1 MRSGL
6 SNCEIDLAT
15 ALRAGCLIAALSLW
29 ALPLPAQASP
39 PPLYLR
45 ADLIVTSKYVWR
57 GITRSQFPTLQG
69 HSALAV
75 RRGAMRLAVGAFVSH
90 EPFRPDAGEHTLV
103 GIGARGLGEADYW
116 GEASAAL
123 GEVELAG
130 GLVRYTFH
138 GDAARGGRSGAENTT
153 ELFARFDARGISF
166 SPSVTAWVD
175 VGNVRG
181 TYLELRAAAPL
192 LGWPY
197 QPPAFVTL
205 DAELGL
211 SLGQDAAGG
220 GRRANFAGDGPT
232 HLQLGLS
239 GLHGLAPWVDLS
251 VGLRGQLGFDD
262 SIKVGADGHRRRLK
276 GWLTV
281 GAVIRPVRKGGG

>member
-1 MRSGL
+1 L
-6 SNCEIDLAT
+6 STCETDLAA
-15 ALRAGCLIAALSLW
+15 ALRAGCLIAALGLW
-29 ALPLPAQASP
+29 ASPVRAQASP

-45 ADLIVTSKYVWR
+45 ADLLVASKYVWR

-69 HSALAV
+69 HGVVAIQ
-75 RRGAMRLAVGAFVSH
+75 RGAMRLAIGAFASH
-90 EPFRPDAGEHTLV
+90 EPFRPDAGEHTLI

-116 GEASAAL
+116 AEASAAL
-123 GEVELAG
+123 GELELAG

-138 GDAARGGRSGAENTT
+138 GDAARGGRSSAANTS
-153 ELFARFDARGISF
+153 ELFLRFDARGISF

-211 SLGQDAAGG
+211 SLGQDTGSA
-220 GRRANFAGDGPT
+220 RRANFAGDGPT

-239 GLHGLAPWVDLS
+239 GLQGLAPWVDLS

-262 SIKVGADGHRRRLK
+262 SVKLGADGDRRRLK
-276 GWLTV
+276 GWITV
-281 GAVIRPVRKGGG
+281 GAVVRPVRQGGR